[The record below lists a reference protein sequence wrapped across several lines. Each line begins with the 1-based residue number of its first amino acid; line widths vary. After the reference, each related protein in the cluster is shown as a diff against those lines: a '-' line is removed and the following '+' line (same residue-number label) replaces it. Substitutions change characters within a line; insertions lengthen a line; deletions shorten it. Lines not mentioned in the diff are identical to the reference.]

1 MKYLKSSVCKNLFIL
16 IYLNQNKT
24 PINSWYICMLIL
36 QNIQQ
41 HLRCKM
47 YFTRQCFTS
56 MCESIAHIIIM
67 GAEFTTGGDG
77 RDFKGFVCMHA
88 ELLHLMQI
96 TRQGFYISKTHTHA
110 AKIKES
116 RGVDGCEWNH

>member
-1 MKYLKSSVCKNLFIL
+1 M
-16 IYLNQNKT
+16 
-24 PINSWYICMLIL
+24 L

-41 HLRCKM
+41 YLCRKM
-47 YFTRQCFTS
+47 YFTRQCLTS
-56 MCESIAHIIIM
+56 MCESIAHLIIM
-67 GAEFTTGGDG
+67 EAEFTMGGDG
-77 RDFKGFVCMHA
+77 QDFKGFVCMHA

-96 TRQGFYISKTHTHA
+96 TRQGFYISKTHA